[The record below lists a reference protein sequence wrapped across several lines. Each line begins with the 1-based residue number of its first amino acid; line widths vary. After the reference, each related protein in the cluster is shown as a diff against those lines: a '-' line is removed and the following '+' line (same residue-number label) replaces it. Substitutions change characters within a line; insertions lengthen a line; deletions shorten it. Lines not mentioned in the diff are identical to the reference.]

1 LSKPMS
7 AWRAQ
12 IGFRERTQGRAERPD
27 ESGRGR
33 HECLRYDLRG
43 VVFCMFPEISS
54 EKETS

>member
-1 LSKPMS
+1 MS

-54 EKETS
+54 EKEIS